1 MKRLFTLIIV
11 FFLVFAFPVMA
22 SAEETDKIYSE
33 MTENIE
39 NGIDDDLSEQLEN
52 YNIDIS
58 DPQTLK
64 DLDASDIFNMII
76 SSLSA
81 NIGLAIKILV
91 KVIALIVLCSVV
103 KNCVPE
109 GNSVS
114 DVFSFVS
121 VVTVI
126 SVIMN
131 TLQDCITLSLD
142 ALNGMNTFMTC
153 YIPVF
158 TSIVVTSGNV
168 TSGNSYYVV
177 MFSICE
183 IVSLVAN
190 LFIQP
195 ILSIVLSL
203 SLVGALNNDF
213 PFHKT
218 AESLKKLV
226 QWVLGGIM
234 TVVVAVLSIRS
245 IIGASVDNVAT
256 RSAKYVV
263 STFVP
268 VVGGAVSEAYMTV
281 RGSMGVIRSGIGSI
295 GIIIMLLIIL
305 PPIASIVVIRL
316 SVRICEMI
324 GELFNENNICVLM
337 SSISSMLS
345 ICLSTVICVSVMFIL
360 STALM
365 LMIN

>member
-1 MKRLFTLIIV
+1 MKRVFTLIIV
-11 FFLVFAFPVMA
+11 CFLVFAFPMMA

-64 DLDASDIFNMII
+64 DLEASDIFNMII

-131 TLQDCITLSLD
+131 TLQDCITLSLN

-177 MFSICE
+177 MFSI
-183 IVSLVAN
+183 V
-190 LFIQP
+190 P
-195 ILSIVLSL
+195 
-203 SLVGALNNDF
+203 
-213 PFHKT
+213 T
-218 AESLKKLV
+218 
-226 QWVLGGIM
+226 
-234 TVVVAVLSIRS
+234 
-245 IIGASVDNVAT
+245 
-256 RSAKYVV
+256 KY
-263 STFVP
+263 T
-268 VVGGAVSEAYMTV
+268 
-281 RGSMGVIRSGIGSI
+281 
-295 GIIIMLLIIL
+295 
-305 PPIASIVVIRL
+305 
-316 SVRICEMI
+316 
-324 GELFNENNICVLM
+324 
-337 SSISSMLS
+337 
-345 ICLSTVICVSVMFIL
+345 
-360 STALM
+360 
-365 LMIN
+365 